1 MVEKFVEELEQLKVD
16 VMDMADLSIEMLRG
30 SIKAL
35 KERDVEEAQRII
47 AMKVRLAE
55 LDSQIEADA
64 LRLIALYSPVAGDMR
79 TIACV
84 LKLIT
89 YLARIGRYGKDIA
102 KIVLDISDED
112 HIARL
117 VHLPRMADGAISMIN
132 DAIEAF
138 KTGDA
143 SLLDDFAERDDTLDA
158 ERYSIFRECLTYM
171 MEDPHNITRCTHYVM
186 VARYLERC
194 GDHACKMAEK
204 IHYMITGVM
213 IEIK

>member
-1 MVEKFVEELEQLKVD
+1 MTEKFVEELERLKTD
-16 VMDMADLSIEMLRG
+16 VMVMADLSIVMLRH
-30 SIKAL
+30 SMEAL
-35 KERDVEEAQRII
+35 KERDTG
-47 AMKVRLAE
+47 KAE
-55 LDSQIEADA
+55 LVLARKGELARMDTQIETDA
-64 LRLIALYSPVAGDMR
+64 MRLIALYSPVAGDMR

-102 KIVLDISDED
+102 KVTVEISGEG

-117 VHLPRMADGAISMIN
+117 VAIPRMADEAISMID
-132 DAIEAF
+132 DAAEAF

-143 SLLDDFAERDDTLDA
+143 TLLENFAERDDILDA

-171 MEDPHNITRCTHYVM
+171 MEDPRNITRCTHYVM
-186 VARYLERC
+186 IARYLERC
-194 GDHACKMAEK
+194 GDLACKMAEK
-204 IHYMITGVM
+204 IHYMITGEM